1 MSNEKDVNIENQKYS
16 DDSENQNISEGKI
29 KRGLRNTGTWIKA
42 HKTQIFVGV
51 TTTVSAIVLYK
62 NRAAI
67 TEWLGSFR
75 GHHVEEKVSEPV
87 VKSITETKPISI
99 PIPPEILEKRTGKML
114 TATEL
119 GNIVGMSAQAINKR
133 IVNAGLAIKEFYG
146 SYEITDRGKE
156 LGTFKSGE
164 RPWGYE
170 YSTPVWD
177 EAVLELIFSPE
188 EFAARKELMSQ
199 WIK

>member
-16 DDSENQNISEGKI
+16 DDGENQNISEGKI
-29 KRGLRNTGTWIKA
+29 KRGLRNTGMWIKA
-42 HKTQIFVGV
+42 HKTQIYVGV
-51 TTTVSAIVLYK
+51 TTTVSAIVLYI

-67 TEWLGSFR
+67 TEWMDSFR
-75 GHHVEEKVSEPV
+75 GHHVGEKVPEPV
-87 VKSITETKPISI
+87 VKSIAEKKPI
-99 PIPPEILEKRTGKML
+99 PIPSEILEKRTGKML

-119 GNIVGMSAQAINKR
+119 GNRVCMTAQKINKR
-133 IVNAGLAIKEFYG
+133 IVNAGLAIKEFHRP
-146 SYEITDRGKE
+146 YEITDRGKE

-164 RPWGYE
+164 MPWGYE

-188 EFAARKELMSQ
+188 ELAARKALTSKL
-199 WIK
+199 IK

>member
-16 DDSENQNISEGKI
+16 DDGENQNISEGKI
-29 KRGLRNTGTWIKA
+29 KRGLRNAGTWIKA
-42 HKTQIFVGV
+42 HKTQIFTGV
-51 TTTVSAIVLYK
+51 MTTVSAIVLYK
-62 NRAAI
+62 I
-67 TEWLGSFR
+67 TEWLSSFR
-75 GHHVEEKVSEPV
+75 GHHVEEKVSEPI
-87 VKSITETKPISI
+87 VKSIVETKPIS
-99 PIPPEILEKRTGKML
+99 IPPEILEKRTGKML

-119 GNIVGMSAQAINKR
+119 GNRVGMSAQAINKR

-146 SYEITDRGKE
+146 AYEITDMGKE

-177 EAVLELIFSPE
+177 ESVLELIFSPE
-188 EFAARKELMSQ
+188 ELAARKELISQ